1 MDLKRIL
8 VAVSSP
14 SSRDAA
20 FERAL
25 TLATASGAELYV
37 LHAVPANRRYSFRAT
52 ERLERMADVRARAE
66 EAGIRVHTVE
76 QQGDTA
82 AIIELHARARDVD
95 LIVMGS
101 APQRSWFGRRT
112 SIAEKVIR
120 RTHVPTLVVGGN
132 AAGFAIPFRRVLVG
146 LDLSPASKDV
156 LDGAIALTAGN
167 SAQLTMMHTVKG
179 IEAADAVQTPGR
191 WKVPEYRGHVIDDA
205 RRTLETIASA
215 VPPRVDAELRVATGS
230 AARAILDR
238 AAADSAELIVIGR
251 SRGFSVL
258 GSTALR
264 VLRGND
270 RALLVVPGA
279 DARERQR
286 AA

>member
-8 VAVSSP
+8 VAISSP

-20 FERAL
+20 LERAL

-37 LHAVPANRRYSFRAT
+37 VHAVPANRRYSFRAT
-52 ERLERMADVRARAE
+52 ERLERMVDVRARAE
-66 EAGIRVHTVE
+66 EAGVRVHTVE

-101 APQRSWFGRRT
+101 APKRSWFGRRT

-132 AAGFAIPFRRVLVG
+132 AAGSPIPFRRVLVG

-156 LDGAIALTAGN
+156 LDGAIALTGGD
-167 SAQLTMMHTVKG
+167 SAQLTMMHTVRG

-215 VPPRVDAELRVATGS
+215 VPPRVDAEVRVATGS

-238 AAADSAELIVIGR
+238 AAADGAELIVIGR

-270 RALLVVPGA
+270 RALLVVPGV

>member
-8 VAVSSP
+8 VAINSP

-25 TLATASGAELYV
+25 ALARSSDAELYV
-37 LHAVPANRRYSFRAT
+37 LHAVPANSRYSFRAS
-52 ERLERMADVRARAE
+52 ERLERMADVRARAAD
-66 EAGIRVHTVE
+66 AGVRIHTVE
-76 QQGDTA
+76 QQGDAA
-82 AIIELHARARDVD
+82 AIIELHASARDVD
-95 LIVMGS
+95 LIVMGG
-101 APQRSWFGRRT
+101 APRRSWFGRRS
-112 SIAEKVIR
+112 SIAEKIIR
-120 RTHVPTLVVGGN
+120 RTHVPTLVVGGSSS
-132 AAGFAIPFRRVLVG
+132 AGPVPFRRVLVG
-146 LDLSPASKDV
+146 LDLSPTSKEV
-156 LDGAIALTAGN
+156 LDGAIALTAGDP
-167 SAQLTMMHTVKG
+167 ARLTVMHTVKG

-205 RRTLETIASA
+205 RQTLETIASA
-215 VPPRVDAELRVATGS
+215 VPPRIDTEVRVATGS
-230 AARAILDR
+230 AARTILDR
-238 AAADSAELIVIGR
+238 AAGADADLIVIGR

>member
-1 MDLKRIL
+1 
-8 VAVSSP
+8 
-14 SSRDAA
+14 
-20 FERAL
+20 
-25 TLATASGAELYV
+25 
-37 LHAVPANRRYSFRAT
+37 
-52 ERLERMADVRARAE
+52 
-66 EAGIRVHTVE
+66 
-76 QQGDTA
+76 
-82 AIIELHARARDVD
+82 
-95 LIVMGS
+95 MGS
-101 APQRSWFGRRT
+101 APPRRWFGRRS

-120 RTHVPTLVVGGN
+120 RAHVPTLVVGGSS
-132 AAGFAIPFRRVLVG
+132 ADGPVPFRRVLVG
-146 LDLSPASKDV
+146 LDLSPTSKEV
-156 LDGAIALTAGN
+156 LDAAVALTAGGP
-167 SAQLTMMHTVKG
+167 ARLTVMHTVKG

-205 RRTLETIASA
+205 RRTLETIAAA
-215 VPPRVDAELRVATGS
+215 VPPRVDTEVRVATGP

-238 AAADSAELIVIGR
+238 AGDAGADLIVIGR

-270 RALLVVPGA
+270 RALLVVPGV